1 MKKRKRTKI
10 KSKKEITM
18 EKQLMIYGLSNGFED
33 LSKAILEA
41 NIFLLITII

>member
-18 EKQLMIYGLSNGFED
+18 EKWLMIYGLSNGFED
-33 LSKAILEA
+33 LR
-41 NIFLLITII
+41 

>member
-18 EKQLMIYGLSNGFED
+18 EKCLMIYGLSNGFED
-33 LSKAILEA
+33 LR
-41 NIFLLITII
+41 